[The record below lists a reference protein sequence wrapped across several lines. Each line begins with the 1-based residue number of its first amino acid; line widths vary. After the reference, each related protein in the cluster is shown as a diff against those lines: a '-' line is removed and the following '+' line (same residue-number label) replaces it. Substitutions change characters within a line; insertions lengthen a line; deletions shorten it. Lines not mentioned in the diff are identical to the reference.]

1 MLMQFRSHGDRE
13 PRRRTNVLEF
23 LKDNIGKTQLIKK
36 FIKVEAFPAK
46 NFPETKEI
54 PGENIKVE
62 ASPTKNS
69 PETKVMPGENIKVEA
84 SPTKNFPETK
94 EIPGKSIKKIVVPV
108 ITISLQVK
116 LVLLKKIPPMLDQVA
131 QVSFNLLNNPMHFM
145 KLNLHLLL
153 TVIDMPET
161 PPPVE
166 SLQPDSEQPESS
178 GKW

>member
-36 FIKVEAFPAK
+36 FIKVEASPAK

-69 PETKVMPGENIKVEA
+69 PETKVMLGENIKVEA

-94 EIPGKSIKKIVVPV
+94 EIPGKSIKKNCY
-108 ITISLQVK
+108 S
-116 LVLLKKIPPMLDQVA
+116 
-131 QVSFNLLNNPMHFM
+131 SNNYF
-145 KLNLHLLL
+145 
-153 TVIDMPET
+153 
-161 PPPVE
+161 
-166 SLQPDSEQPESS
+166 SS
-178 GKW
+178 AEACSSKENTSNAGPTSTSKFQYG